1 MFATEYQR
9 LAELRKE
16 RDAAWIEFNRIDRE
30 IKRLEDKLA
39 QEMREQ
45 RDRFLAPQGEAK

>member
-1 MFATEYQR
+1 MHNDFER
-9 LAELRKE
+9 LKDLRAK
-16 RDAAWIEFNRIDRE
+16 RDAAWVEFARLDHE
-30 IKRLEDKLA
+30 VKRLEDKLA